1 MLALSH
7 AEFALSET
15 DYFLSILRSEE
26 KAWYAC
32 EGYLVLHA
40 RWFRGAGERLLDALR
55 TWASTRSKSMH
66 RVTTR

>member
-1 MLALSH
+1 MLAVCH

-15 DYFLSILRSEE
+15 DYFLNVLRSEA

-40 RWFRGAGERLLDALR
+40 RWFRGAGGRLLEALR
-55 TWASTRSKSMH
+55 TWAATRH
-66 RVTTR
+66 RTMQRREAR